1 MRAVLRVYANND
13 SSNFKAM
20 KVRFVKPVIPGQ
32 TLKVDMWKNGKRIF
46 FKTSVVETGVEVITG
61 KYFANNLKTFICLL
75 FVNCL
80 ALQIDLVN
88 SLI

>member
-1 MRAVLRVYANND
+1 MRAVLRAYANND
-13 SSNFKAM
+13 ASNFKAM

-61 KYFANNLKTFICLL
+61 NYFAN
-75 FVNCL
+75 
-80 ALQIDLVN
+80 D
-88 SLI
+88 